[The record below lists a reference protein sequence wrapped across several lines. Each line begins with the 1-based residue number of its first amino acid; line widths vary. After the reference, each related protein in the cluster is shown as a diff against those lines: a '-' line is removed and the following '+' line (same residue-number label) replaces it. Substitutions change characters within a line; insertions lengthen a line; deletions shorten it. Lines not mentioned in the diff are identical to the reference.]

1 MRRVLCL
8 LLLHF
13 GPAAVAGTSDFP
25 VVVPAPDRLQAG
37 GLGKA
42 GLAGFSSFV
51 WFYFLICLQR

>member
-13 GPAAVAGTSDFP
+13 GPAATARTGDFP
-25 VVVPAPDRLQAG
+25 VVVPDNGRLQAG

-42 GLAGFSSFV
+42 GPAGFLSFA
-51 WFYFLICLQR
+51 